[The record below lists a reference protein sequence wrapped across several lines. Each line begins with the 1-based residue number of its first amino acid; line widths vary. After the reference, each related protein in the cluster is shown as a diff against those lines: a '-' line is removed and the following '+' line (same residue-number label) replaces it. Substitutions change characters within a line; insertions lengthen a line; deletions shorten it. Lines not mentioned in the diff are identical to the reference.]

1 MTTKN
6 LPNKEVAKWLKEVM
20 EENKIDLQFEIS
32 LCFSDIPKTHMN
44 KAKNGKIYGE
54 IIVGIRKEPDQW
66 GRDLKVYMKP
76 SKQDREE
83 KAPKNYVGGGRMI
96 TFVQSQGEAP
106 TDNEVDNLFTPTN
119 AERILCF
126 RKK

>member
-76 SKQDREE
+76 SKQDREQ

-96 TFVQSQGEAP
+96 TFVQSQGENP
-106 TDNEVDNLFTPTN
+106 TDNEIDNLFEPTKN
-119 AERILCF
+119 SEENNCPY
-126 RKK
+126 

>member
-6 LPNKEVAKWLKEVM
+6 LPNKEVAKWLKETM

-32 LCFSDIPKTHMN
+32 LCLSDIPKTYMT

-106 TDNEVDNLFTPTN
+106 TDNEVDNLFTPTTESEEN
-119 AERILCF
+119 NCPY
-126 RKK
+126 